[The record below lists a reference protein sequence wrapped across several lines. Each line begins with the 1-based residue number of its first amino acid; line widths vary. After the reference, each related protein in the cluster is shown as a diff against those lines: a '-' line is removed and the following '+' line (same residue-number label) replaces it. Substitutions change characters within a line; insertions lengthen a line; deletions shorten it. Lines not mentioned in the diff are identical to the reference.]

1 MCPGEEPFCWFV
13 LLLNTK
19 GNVFNT
25 VCLRGGWR
33 PKKKVKEIIVCLEM
47 GASALQLFLDHLIM
61 SCVLWDHGMDR
72 GGVAD
77 VERSGPM

>member
-1 MCPGEEPFCWFV
+1 MCPGEESFCWFV

-19 GNVFNT
+19 GNVLNT

-47 GASALQLFLDHLIM
+47 GASALQLFLDYLIM
-61 SCVLWDHGMDR
+61 SCVLGTMGWT
-72 GGVAD
+72 GV
-77 VERSGPM
+77 V